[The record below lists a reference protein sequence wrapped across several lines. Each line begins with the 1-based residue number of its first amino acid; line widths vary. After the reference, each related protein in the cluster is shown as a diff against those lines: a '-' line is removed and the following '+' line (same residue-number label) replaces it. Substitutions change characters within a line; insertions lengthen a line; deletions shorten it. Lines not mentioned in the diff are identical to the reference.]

1 MSEYRPI
8 AERIKDYRPVEL
20 RPSAGHLSEELKRCQ
35 DCGIPFCHAM
45 GCPLHNVVPE
55 INVEALHGRW
65 ESALYKLL
73 ETSPFP
79 EFTARVC
86 PALCEGSCVQGL
98 NGVAVPARQA
108 EYEVTERGFER
119 GWIRPLPPLRRT
131 GLKVAVAGSG
141 PAGLAAAFR
150 LNRAGAWVTVYERDR
165 RPGGFLRYGIPDFKL
180 DKRVIDR
187 RIRLME
193 AEGVRFR
200 LNVEAGADLSRRLIE
215 DRFDAM
221 VIAIGARKKRDL
233 AVPGRD
239 LAGVLFATDYLS
251 AQNRVNSGETA
262 SLPPG
267 FSAAGKRVLVI
278 GGGDTGSD
286 CVGTANRQGAS
297 EVSQF
302 EIMPEPPAV
311 RGADNPWP
319 QWPRILRTSSSHE
332 EGCRR
337 RWGVDSVEF
346 TPSEADL
353 SRVGGVR
360 CREVAWTGT
369 GRAMRPVPKPGSEF
383 AVRADLVLLALGF
396 TGPEETALRPEGLA
410 APLGGALEGG
420 IYAAGDA
427 ARGPSLVVRA
437 ISDGLECAAK
447 VLRDFGDLGRA
458 LPARKIA

>member
-20 RPSAGHLSEELKRCQ
+20 RPSRGFLSEELKRCQ

-98 NGVAVPARQA
+98 NGLAVPARLA
-108 EYEVTERGFER
+108 EYEVSERGFEN

-131 GLKVAVAGSG
+131 GFKVAVAGSG

-150 LNRAGAWVTVYERDR
+150 LNRAGVAATVYERDR

-180 DKRVIDR
+180 DKKVIDR
-187 RIRLME
+187 RVALME

-200 LNVEAGADLSRRLIE
+200 MNVEAGVDVSGRLID
-215 DRFDAM
+215 DRYDAL
-221 VIAIGARKKRDL
+221 VIAAGARRKRDL
-233 AVPGRD
+233 PVPGRD
-239 LAGVLFATDYLS
+239 LGGVLFAVDYLS
-251 AQNRVNSGETA
+251 AQNRLNSGEIP

-267 FSAAGKRVLVI
+267 FSAAGKKVLVI

-311 RGADNPWP
+311 RSPANPWP

-337 RWGVDSVEF
+337 RWNIDSLEF
-346 TPSEADL
+346 APSEGAP
-353 SRVGGVR
+353 SKVGAVK
-360 CREVAWTGT
+360 CREVSWAGP
-369 GRAMRPVPKPGSEF
+369 GSPPRPVPKPGSEF
-383 AVRADLVLLALGF
+383 TVKADLVLLAMGF
-396 TGPEETALRPEGLA
+396 TGPEETPLMPDGLDAALRGGGPEMR
-410 APLGGALEGG
+410 
-420 IYAAGDA
+420 IYVAGDA

-437 ISDGLECAAK
+437 INDGLECAAR
-447 VLRDFGDLGRA
+447 VLKDLAARA
-458 LPARKIA
+458 PARKSA

>member
-20 RPSAGHLSEELKRCQ
+20 RPAEGYLSEELRRCQ

-65 ESALYKLL
+65 ESALWKLL

-98 NGVAVPARQA
+98 NGVPVPARLA
-108 EYEVTERGFER
+108 EYEVSERGFEN

-131 GLKVAVAGSG
+131 DVKVAVAGSG
-141 PAGLAAAFR
+141 PAGLACAFA
-150 LNRAGAWVTVYERDR
+150 LNRAGATVTVYERDR

-187 RIRLME
+187 RIDLMV

-200 LNVEAGADLSRRLIE
+200 MNVEAGTDISARLIE
-215 DRFDAM
+215 NRYDAL
-221 VIAIGARKKRDL
+221 VIASGARKKRDL
-233 AVPGRD
+233 AIPGRE
-239 LAGVLFATDYLS
+239 LAGVMFATDYLS
-251 AQNRVNSGETA
+251 AQNRVNSAEEA

-311 RGADNPWP
+311 RAPGNPWP
-319 QWPRILRTSSSHE
+319 QWPRVLRTSSSHE

-337 RWGVDSVEF
+337 RWNIDSLEF
-346 TPSEADL
+346 LPSESDP
-353 SRVGGVR
+353 SRLGAVR
-360 CREVAWTGT
+360 CREVSWSATNG
-369 GRAMRPVPKPGSEF
+369 GPPRPVPKPASEF
-383 AVRADLVLLALGF
+383 TVRADLVLLAMGF
-396 TGPEETALRPEGLA
+396 TGPEETSLRLGGLA
-410 APLGGALEGG
+410 APPGGALEGK
-420 IYAAGDA
+420 IYSCGDA

-437 ISDGLECAAK
+437 INDGLECAAK
-447 VLRDFGDLGRA
+447 VLRDLASRGL
-458 LPARKIA
+458 ARRSA

>member
-8 AERIKDYRPVEL
+8 AERIKDSRPVEL
-20 RPSAGHLSEELKRCQ
+20 RPAPEYLSVELGRCQ

-45 GCPLHNVVPE
+45 GCPLHNVIPE
-55 INVEALHGRW
+55 INLEALHGRW

-98 NGVAVPARQA
+98 YGEPVPARLA
-108 EYEVTERGFER
+108 EYAVSELGFER

-131 GLKVAVAGSG
+131 GFRVAVAGSG
-141 PAGLAAAFR
+141 PAGLACAFA
-150 LNRAGAWVTVYERDR
+150 LNRAGVSVTVYERDR

-187 RIRLME
+187 RIDLME

-200 LNVEAGADLSRRLIE
+200 MNVEAGADISARLIG
-215 DRFDAM
+215 DRYDAL
-221 VIAIGARKKRDL
+221 VIASGARRKRDL
-233 AVPGRD
+233 PVPGRE
-239 LAGVLFATDYLS
+239 LAGALFATDYLS
-251 AQNRVNSGETA
+251 AQNRVNSGEA
-262 SLPPG
+262 DSLPPG

-311 RGADNPWP
+311 RAPGNPWP
-319 QWPRILRTSSSHE
+319 QWPRTLRTSSSHE

-337 RWGVDSVEF
+337 RWNVDTLEF
-346 TPSEADL
+346 LPSDSDP
-353 SRVGGVR
+353 SRLGAVR
-360 CREVAWTGT
+360 CREVGWSSSG
-369 GRAMRPVPKPGSEF
+369 GPPKPVPRPGSEF
-383 AVRADLVLLALGF
+383 AVRADLVLLAMGF
-396 TGPEETALRPEGLA
+396 TGPEETPLSPGGLA
-410 APLGGALEGG
+410 APPGGALGDR

-437 ISDGLECAAK
+437 IADGLECAAG
-447 VLRDFGDLGRA
+447 VLADLASGGA
-458 LPARKIA
+458 VARRSA